1 MFGHRLR
8 LARKREGLSMQAL
21 AERVSPRITAQAIG
35 KYEAGKMMPSSSVL
49 VGIGKA
55 LNVSLDFLFGAQVK
69 TLHNV
74 EWRKSSNASARD
86 RARAEVLVI
95 EKLENHIANE
105 EILGLGRVEDPFSGM
120 RVHRL
125 ADERSIDAIA
135 AALRDEW
142 KIGIAPIPSMISLLE
157 EKGLK
162 IIEAE
167 LPEGVDGMACQVE
180 RANALAIEAVV
191 VAKRANVERKRF
203 NLAHELAH
211 RIIIATGNSSMK
223 KVRAMNRFA
232 GAFLVPREHLAK
244 QAGEIRRSVARV
256 EIMRLKRYYG
266 VSAAA
271 MLMRLGQAGIL
282 SEAAVQYAFKTYARN
297 WRREE
302 PEPIDRTEG
311 YSAFERPR
319 RFEQLVWR
327 AIGERLIS
335 PARAAQLLGR
345 PLRIVEDEIRGPRDQ
360 CNDMP
365 FTMLPV

>member
-1 MFGHRLR
+1 MFGHSLR

-21 AERVSPRITAQAIG
+21 AERVFPRISAQAIG

-55 LNVSLDFLFGAQVK
+55 LNVSLDFLFGAQVE

-86 RARAEVLVI
+86 RAKAEVLVI
-95 EKLENHIANE
+95 EKLENHIAIE

-125 ADERSIDAIA
+125 ADEWSIDAIA

-162 IIEAE
+162 VIEAE
-167 LPEGVDGMACQVE
+167 LPEGIDGMACHVE
-180 RANALAIEAVV
+180 RANAPAIDAVV
-191 VAKRANVERKRF
+191 VSKQTNVERKRF

-211 RIIIATGNSSMK
+211 RIITATGNSSMK
-223 KVRAMNRFA
+223 KERAMNQFA

-244 QAGEIRRSVARV
+244 QTGEDRRSVARV

-271 MLMRLGQAGIL
+271 MLMRLGQVGIL

-297 WRREE
+297 WRCVE
-302 PEPIDRTEG
+302 PEPIVRTEG

-345 PLRIVEDEIRGPRDQ
+345 PLRIVEDEIRGQRDQ
-360 CNDMP
+360 
-365 FTMLPV
+365 